1 MLQKLHPLLICALL
15 IALGVVNTFAY
26 APYQYSFMPL
36 LTLPVL
42 ALSIWQAQSPK
53 QAAWFGWSYGV
64 GWFGLG
70 VSWVH
75 VSIATFGGMPLV
87 FSLGIMAALVAYL
100 ALFPALAA
108 WLAAFWLKHRDCLSC
123 RIYLGMGY
131 RAKTFVPGYS
141 LVFHGYPWDTLK
153 QQVI

>member
-42 ALSIWQAQSPK
+42 ALAIWQAQSPK

-75 VSIATFGGMPLV
+75 V
-87 FSLGIMAALVAYL
+87 
-100 ALFPALAA
+100 
-108 WLAAFWLKHRDCLSC
+108 
-123 RIYLGMGY
+123 
-131 RAKTFVPGYS
+131 
-141 LVFHGYPWDTLK
+141 
-153 QQVI
+153 